1 MIHSWNTINLVHVL
15 ATGPLLIYIGL
26 SKNISP
32 FFYNLLIAISILIV
46 LYLVYLLL
54 QINERKRTWLIIH
67 LLVFLPL
74 LLWCGIA
81 KEKTPYMIKSA
92 LLAIGC
98 GAFGYHLI
106 YIIKR
111 LIS

>member
-1 MIHSWNTINLVHVL
+1 MTSWKTINLFHVL
-15 ATGPLLIYIGL
+15 VTGPLLIYIGL

-32 FFYNLLIAISILIV
+32 LFYNLLLLASILLF
-46 LYLVYLLL
+46 LYLLSLIL
-54 QINERKRTWLIIH
+54 QNNKRTWLIIH

>member
-1 MIHSWNTINLVHVL
+1 MTSWKTINLFHVL
-15 ATGPLLIYIGL
+15 VTGPLLIYIGL
-26 SKNISP
+26 SKNISSL
-32 FFYNLLIAISILIV
+32 FYNLLLLASILLF
-46 LYLVYLLL
+46 LYLLSLIL
-54 QINERKRTWLIIH
+54 QNNKRTWLIIH

>member
-1 MIHSWNTINLVHVL
+1 MTTWKTINLFHALV
-15 ATGPLLIYIGL
+15 TGPLLIYIGL

-32 FFYNLLIAISILIV
+32 LFYKLLILFSIV
-46 LYLVYLLL
+46 VALYLLYLLL
-54 QINERKRTWLIIH
+54 QNNKRTWLIIH

-81 KEKTPYMIKSA
+81 KEKTPYMVKSI

-98 GAFGYHLI
+98 AAFGYHLI
-106 YIIKR
+106 YIIQRFLTK
-111 LIS
+111 

>member
-1 MIHSWNTINLVHVL
+1 MTSWKTINLFHVL
-15 ATGPLLIYIGL
+15 VTGPLLIYIGL

-32 FFYNLLIAISILIV
+32 VFYNLLVVASILLA
-46 LYLVYLLL
+46 LYLLSLLL
-54 QINERKRTWLIIH
+54 KNSKRTWLIIH

-81 KEKTPYMIKSA
+81 KEKTPYMVKSG

-98 GAFGYHLI
+98 AAFGYHLI
-106 YIIKR
+106 YIIQRFLTK
-111 LIS
+111 